1 MKSTKVELAN
11 SLANAVGFNGLKDR
25 ESVIDAKN
33 LKQAMPYTKKM
44 VQEIVQ
50 IFNKQLIRSK
60 KLRSGIIDS
69 PFDCIKLLRCILR
82 DREISMGVFTR
93 KQGKRVQGKM
103 ASVYTY
109 QLLGAC

>member
-44 VQEIVQ
+44 VQETVQ

-60 KLRSGIIDS
+60 KLRSGTIDS
-69 PFDCIKLLRCILR
+69 PFDCIKLLR
-82 DREISMGVFTR
+82 S
-93 KQGKRVQGKM
+93 KRQRNLNGGLYKKTGEKG
-103 ASVYTY
+103 SR
-109 QLLGAC
+109 